1 MATKTVA
8 TWSSVMTPCESG
20 LVPYKLTKL
29 YFFVFVLYFCI
40 SLLPLDSIISISV
53 HKNGFFHFAIL

>member
-8 TWSSVMTPCESG
+8 TWSSVMIIPCGSG

-29 YFFVFVLYFCI
+29 YFWQGT
-40 SLLPLDSIISISV
+40 SLLAAP
-53 HKNGFFHFAIL
+53 

>member
-29 YFFVFVLYFCI
+29 YFGKALH

>member
-8 TWSSVMTPCESG
+8 TWSSVMTPCGSG

-29 YFFVFVLYFCI
+29 YFWQGT
-40 SLLPLDSIISISV
+40 SLLAAS
-53 HKNGFFHFAIL
+53 